1 MLTKE
6 FHILIEY
13 SRNPHINSRAAPK
26 QKGNLKR
33 HQLLQKITM
42 LALAESRPQQ
52 SMSVS
57 HNKLGI
63 YSWPLQ
69 RTMLVIRILVIER
82 NHVYL
87 LPFVEFFSGVL
98 RFIIVTCSLANKIK
112 FSNRFHWN
120 KPSLN
125 STCFHFKKWSFP
137 AKTVTEINLF

>member
-6 FHILIEY
+6 FHILIED

-26 QKGNLKR
+26 QKGSLKR
-33 HQLLQKITM
+33 HQLLQLKDYNGGTCR
-42 LALAESRPQQ
+42 ESPTTKHFSLSQQ
-52 SMSVS
+52 
-57 HNKLGI
+57 
-63 YSWPLQ
+63 
-69 RTMLVIRILVIER
+69 TRILVRER